1 MIFDQSIIVYILAA
15 TLSYLSGSIP
25 FGLLLTKVAGKGDVR
40 EIGSGNIGAT
50 NVLRTGSKVL
60 AAGTLLCDLLKG
72 FFPVL
77 IAFKWGIGSAAIA
90 ALASLLGHMFP
101 VWLGF
106 KGGKG
111 VATFIG
117 TLLGIAWP
125 LALAF
130 CAVWLVMALVFRIS
144 SLAAIVA
151 TLLTP
156 LGGLVFGSPVMV
168 LALTIMCALIIYRH
182 RENIQRLIKGEE
194 SKISFKKS

>member
-1 MIFDQSIIVYILAA
+1 MVFDQPITVYLLTAV
-15 TLSYLSGSIP
+15 LSYLSGSIP
-25 FGLLLTKVAGKGDVR
+25 FGLLLTMIAGKGDVR

-72 FFPVL
+72 FLPVL
-77 IAFKWGIGSAAIA
+77 IASEWGIGAAAIA

-101 VWLGF
+101 VWLKF

-117 TLLGIAWP
+117 NLLGLAWP

-144 SLAAIVA
+144 SLSAIVA

-156 LGGLVFGSPVMV
+156 PGGLVFGSPVMV
-168 LALTIMCALIIYRH
+168 VALAIMCALIIYRH
-182 RENIQRLIKGEE
+182 RENIQRLIRGEE
-194 SKISFKKS
+194 SKISFKS